1 MYFVEKTKGI
11 NFFKNFDYP
20 LFIAVL
26 ILSAIGLLVVKS
38 ATLTRADGGVRDL
51 TIQTIGM
58 VMGIVFA
65 IILSSL
71 DYKDFK
77 ALGIVLYV
85 VSVALLVFVLVFGTG
100 DNLGSRSW
108 INIKG
113 FSFQPSE
120 LAKIAFIMVIS
131 IFLERISEGQKKY
144 NIIKLLAY
152 SAFLMGLVVAQKD
165 FGTTAVF
172 IFMFFV
178 MLFICKL
185 PYKYIFMMIGGLMA
199 AAPFMWFFV
208 LNDERKGRIISFIFP
223 ELDPQDS
230 GFNVLR
236 SKYAIG
242 SGQLTGKG
250 LFEGVQTQN
259 SMVPV
264 KDSDFIFSV
273 IGEELGFI
281 GAAVVVFLV
290 FFILIR
296 CIYVAKNSRD
306 PYGAFLTVGVAG
318 MLAFHA
324 FENIGMSIGILPVT
338 GIPLPFVSKGGSA
351 LLSYYMAI
359 GIVLSVSIR
368 RKRVLFNNSQ

>member
-1 MYFVEKTKGI
+1 M
-11 NFFKNFDYP
+11 
-20 LFIAVL
+20 
-26 ILSAIGLLVVKS
+26 
-38 ATLTRADGGVRDL
+38 
-51 TIQTIGM
+51 
-58 VMGIVFA
+58 
-65 IILSSL
+65 
-71 DYKDFK
+71 
-77 ALGIVLYV
+77 
-85 VSVALLVFVLVFGTG
+85 LVFGTG

>member
-1 MYFVEKTKGI
+1 
-11 NFFKNFDYP
+11 
-20 LFIAVL
+20 
-26 ILSAIGLLVVKS
+26 
-38 ATLTRADGGVRDL
+38 
-51 TIQTIGM
+51 
-58 VMGIVFA
+58 
-65 IILSSL
+65 
-71 DYKDFK
+71 
-77 ALGIVLYV
+77 
-85 VSVALLVFVLVFGTG
+85 VLVFGTG